1 MWGWRQECEPGRRTD
16 TSKSVAQHRYS
27 VFKQH
32 TETLRRLKEF
42 FPYHV
47 INAMG
52 DMSDVQR
59 AIKRELRYQSSL
71 ELSEGTFS
79 AVTKLPLASDLVRD
93 SRQQLVARLDDA
105 WHNSNHVFET
115 VLELIRGK

>member
-1 MWGWRQECEPGRRTD
+1 VRRTD

-93 SRQQLVARLDDA
+93 SRQQLVSRLDDA
-105 WHNSNHVFET
+105 WHNSNHVFES

>member
-1 MWGWRQECEPGRRTD
+1 
-16 TSKSVAQHRYS
+16 VAEHRYS
-27 VFKQH
+27 VFQQH

-59 AIKRELRYQSSL
+59 AIKRCVYL
-71 ELSEGTFS
+71 S
-79 AVTKLPLASDLVRD
+79 AVHT
-93 SRQQLVARLDDA
+93 
-105 WHNSNHVFET
+105 
-115 VLELIRGK
+115 

>member
-1 MWGWRQECEPGRRTD
+1 MLCSSARVDAVDDSATGCVCVKQECEPVRSTD
-16 TSKSVAQHRYS
+16 TSRTVAEHRYS

-59 AIKRELRYQSSL
+59 AIKRC
-71 ELSEGTFS
+71 
-79 AVTKLPLASDLVRD
+79 V
-93 SRQQLVARLDDA
+93 
-105 WHNSNHVFET
+105 
-115 VLELIRGK
+115 